1 MFSDLP
7 GTIDINLQEI
17 LQRIHETS
25 LSETPRPSYQKDI
38 GSIIDLLMKDLQK
51 RLEAKQISLELTDRG
66 KQLIIDEAYDPIYG
80 ARPLKRYLQS
90 HVETMLGRKIIAGEI
105 GSAAQNGEGCRA
117 QIDAENG
124 ELGVR

>member
-1 MFSDLP
+1 MMVFYKPL
-7 GTIDINLQEI
+7 TREN
-17 LQRIHETS
+17 
-25 LSETPRPSYQKDI
+25 I

-51 RLEAKQISLELTDRG
+51 RLEAKQIKLTMTDRA
-66 KQLIIDEAYDPIYG
+66 KQFIIDNAYDPVYG

-105 GSAAQNGEGCRA
+105 GSPDENGGDCHV

-124 ELGVR
+124 ELVIR

>member
-1 MFSDLP
+1 M
-7 GTIDINLQEI
+7 
-17 LQRIHETS
+17 
-25 LSETPRPSYQKDI
+25 
-38 GSIIDLLMKDLQK
+38 
-51 RLEAKQISLELTDRG
+51 ELTDRA

-105 GSAAQNGEGCRA
+105 GSANQNGEGCRV

-124 ELGVR
+124 ELVVR

>member
-1 MFSDLP
+1 MKSSFK
-7 GTIDINLQEI
+7 TAE
-17 LQRIHETS
+17 
-25 LSETPRPSYQKDI
+25 PREHRQHHRPADEGFAK
-38 GSIIDLLMKDLQK
+38 K
-51 RLEAKQISLELTDRG
+51 RLEAKQISLELTDRA

-105 GSAAQNGEGCRA
+105 GSADQNGEGCRV

-124 ELGVR
+124 ELVVR